1 MKGRSDL
8 EIQERT
14 RENVKNENRKRV
26 KVHAK
31 G

>member
-14 RENVKNENRKRV
+14 RENVKNENRKTV